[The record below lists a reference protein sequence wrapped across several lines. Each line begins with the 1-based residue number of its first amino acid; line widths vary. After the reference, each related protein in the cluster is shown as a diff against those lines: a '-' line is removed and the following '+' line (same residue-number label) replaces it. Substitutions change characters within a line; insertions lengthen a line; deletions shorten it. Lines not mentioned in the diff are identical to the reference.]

1 MCSLGQPLIR
11 GVPVLWVSAFP
22 SGALAYAALIGLGV
36 ARHGDAVAV
45 ALASSVLLFG
55 PPFLA
60 SVFAAAHRASIF
72 LLVMTLWGAALFLIL
87 PVYFP
92 GERREAV
99 ALGLTVLLGGPGRSG
114 VAEALAERLPDE
126 PSVAVAQLPSA
137 RPVTEGPPLPA
148 TPLGDHEIALPYD
161 GEGRRL
167 SVPVVFEQAGVQVE
181 TYMMLDTGATY
192 TTLPSG
198 VLAQL
203 GRLPTES
210 SPRLTLNTANG
221 ERSAQVVIVDRV
233 WLGDLHL
240 DGVAITS
247 CEDCAS
253 TENAGLLGLNVAGG
267 YNVTIDAD
275 RREVVFSARASFN
288 RRLDVRPFAGLEGRF
303 VRYPG
308 GRVEM
313 TLGLDNRA
321 DRGIGG
327 GAVQVACGGQ
337 SWLVDLE
344 PVASGASVELKRRL
358 PTHTTCEPYEITLDS
373 AWW

>member
-1 MCSLGQPLIR
+1 MIR
-11 GVPVLWVSAFP
+11 GLPVLWISAFP
-22 SGALAYAALIGLGV
+22 SGLLSYAALIGLGV
-36 ARHGDAVAV
+36 ARHGDPVAV
-45 ALASSVLLFG
+45 ALASSVMLFG

-60 SVFAAAHRASIF
+60 SAFAAAHRASIF
-72 LLVMTLWGAALFLIL
+72 LLTMTLWGLVLFFVL

-92 GERREAV
+92 GERREAITV
-99 ALGLTVLLGGPGRSG
+99 GLTVLMGGPDRSG

-126 PSVAVAQLPSA
+126 PMVAVAQLPAA
-137 RPVTEGPPLPA
+137 RPVQEGPPLPA

-167 SVPVVFEQAGVQVE
+167 SVPVVFEQNGVQVE

-192 TTLPSG
+192 TTLPSH
-198 VLAQL
+198 VLEKL
-203 GRLPTES
+203 GRLPGAEAPT
-210 SPRLTLNTANG
+210 LTLNTANG
-221 ERSAQVVIVDRV
+221 ERTAQVVIIDRV

-253 TENAGLLGLNVAGG
+253 SENAGLLGLNVAGG

-275 RREVVFSARASFN
+275 RREVVFAARQAFN
-288 RRLDVRPFAGLEGRF
+288 RRLDVRPFAELEGRF

-313 TLGLDNRA
+313 KLGIDNRA

-337 SWLVDLE
+337 SWLVDLD
-344 PVASGASVELKRRL
+344 PVDKGESVELKRRL
-358 PTHTTCEPYEITLDS
+358 PSHPACEPYEITLES

>member
-1 MCSLGQPLIR
+1 MIR
-11 GVPVLWVSAFP
+11 GVPVLWASAFP
-22 SGALAYAALIGLGV
+22 SGAVAYAALIGLGV
-36 ARHGDAVAV
+36 ARHGEPVAV

-60 SVFAAAHRASIF
+60 SVFAAAQRASIF
-72 LLVMTLWGAALFLIL
+72 LFAMTLWGCALFFVL

-92 GERREAV
+92 GERREAITV
-99 ALGLTVLLGGPGRSG
+99 GLTVLLGGPNRAPI
-114 VAEALAERLPDE
+114 AEALAGRLPEE
-126 PSVAVAQLPSA
+126 PTVAVAQLPAA
-137 RPVTEGPPLPA
+137 RPVVEEALPPGS
-148 TPLGDHEIALPYD
+148 PLGDHQIALPYD

-167 SVPVVFEQAGVQVE
+167 SVPVVFEHEGVQVE

-198 VLAQL
+198 VLLRL
-203 GRLPTES
+203 GRMPPTEA
-210 SPRLTLNTANG
+210 PRLTLNTANG
-221 ERSAQVVIVDRV
+221 ERSAQVVLVDRV

-240 DGVAITS
+240 DGVAVTS

-253 TENAGLLGLNVAGG
+253 SDNAGLLGLNVAGA

-288 RRLDVRPFAGLEGRF
+288 RRLDVRPFADLHAAF
-303 VRYPG
+303 SRYPG

-313 TLGLDNRA
+313 SLVVGNRA

-337 SWLVDLE
+337 SWLVDLD
-344 PVASGASVELKRRL
+344 PIAAGGTSELKRRL
-358 PTHTTCEPYEITLDS
+358 PSHAFCEPYEMTLDS